1 MILLTQVLIHFGFL
15 KALEIPTALNNLQF
29 ALLALAT
36 LCIAAAGYII
46 NDLNDID
53 SDRINKPDRV
63 YIPNPYSE
71 TRAFNFYLVLNIA
84 GVGLGFL
91 LSYMM
96 GLINF
101 ATFFVLVSA
110 LLYVYANFLKRVV
123 LVGNLVVSIVV
134 AAAIIIVILY
144 DMVPLLQRYSNE
156 LMTPILILRDYAIFA
171 LMLNFLREI
180 VKDIE
185 DANGD
190 YSVGIKS
197 LPILVGLERTS
208 KLSAYVAVVYIFT
221 ILGYIYLYLQENVW
235 TSIYLVAAVII
246 PLVYFCIKARYADK
260 KAHYSHLSF
269 VLKLIMVSGI
279 LSLGVLTLTLKF

>member
-15 KALEIPTALNNLQF
+15 KALDIPTALNNLQF
-29 ALLALAT
+29 ALLAFAT

-46 NDLNDID
+46 NNLNDID
-53 SDRINKPDRV
+53 GDRINKPDRV
-63 YIPNPYSE
+63 YIPKPFSE
-71 TRAFNFYLVLNIA
+71 TQAFNIYLIFNIA
-84 GVGLGFL
+84 GVGLGFV

-96 GLINF
+96 GLTNF

-110 LLYVYANFLKRVV
+110 LLYVYANFLKRV
-123 LVGNLVVSIVV
+123 LIIGNLVVSMVV
-134 AAAIIIVILY
+134 AAAIFIVILY
-144 DMVPLLQRYSNE
+144 DMVPLLEGYSNE
-156 LMTPILILRDYAIFA
+156 LMTPILILRDYALFA

-190 YSVGIKS
+190 YSVGINS
-197 LPILVGLERTS
+197 LPILIGLERTA
-208 KLSAYVAVVYIFT
+208 KISAYIAVVYIFT
-221 ILGYIYLYLQENVW
+221 ILGYIYFWLQTNVW
-235 TSIYLVAAVII
+235 TSIYLVTAVVV

-260 KAHYSHLSF
+260 KTHYSHLSF
-269 VLKLIMVSGI
+269 VLKLIMLSGI

>member
-15 KALEIPTALNNLQF
+15 KALDIPTALNNLQF
-29 ALLALAT
+29 ALLAVAT

-46 NDLNDID
+46 NNLNDID
-53 SDRINKPDRV
+53 GDRINKPDRV
-63 YIPNPYSE
+63 YIPKPFSE
-71 TRAFNFYLVLNIA
+71 TQAFNIYLIFNIA
-84 GVGLGFL
+84 GVGLGFV

-96 GLINF
+96 GLTNF

-110 LLYVYANFLKRVV
+110 LLYVYANFLKRV
-123 LVGNLVVSIVV
+123 LIIGNLVVSMVV
-134 AAAIIIVILY
+134 AAAIFIVILY
-144 DMVPLLQRYSNE
+144 DMVPLLEGYSNE
-156 LMTPILILRDYAIFA
+156 LMTPILILRDYALFA

-190 YSVGIKS
+190 YSVGINS
-197 LPILVGLERTS
+197 LPILIGLERTA
-208 KLSAYVAVVYIFT
+208 KISAYIAVVYIFT
-221 ILGYIYLYLQENVW
+221 ILGYIYFWLQTNVW
-235 TSIYLVAAVII
+235 TSIYLVTAVVV

-260 KAHYSHLSF
+260 KTHYSHLSF
-269 VLKLIMVSGI
+269 VLKLIMLSGI

>member
-15 KALEIPTALNNLQF
+15 KALDIPTALNNLQF
-29 ALLALAT
+29 ALLAVAT

-46 NDLNDID
+46 NNLNDID
-53 SDRINKPDRV
+53 GDRINKPDRV
-63 YIPNPYSE
+63 YIPKPFSE
-71 TRAFNFYLVLNIA
+71 TQAFNIYLIFNIA
-84 GVGLGFL
+84 GVGLGFV

-96 GLINF
+96 GLTNF

-110 LLYVYANFLKRVV
+110 LLYVYANFLKRV
-123 LVGNLVVSIVV
+123 LIIGNLVVSMVV
-134 AAAIIIVILY
+134 AAAIFIVILY
-144 DMVPLLQRYSNE
+144 DMVPLLEGYSNE
-156 LMTPILILRDYAIFA
+156 LMTPILILRDYALFA

-190 YSVGIKS
+190 YSVGINS
-197 LPILVGLERTS
+197 LPILIGLERTA
-208 KLSAYVAVVYIFT
+208 KISAYIAVFYIFT
-221 ILGYIYLYLQENVW
+221 ILGYIYFWLQTNVW
-235 TSIYLVAAVII
+235 TSIYLVTAVVV

-260 KAHYSHLSF
+260 KTHYSHLSF
-269 VLKLIMVSGI
+269 VLKLIMLSGI